1 MGATCCYC
9 GQCGKA
15 GLLPALQPAATEWTQ
30 YPDSRSHGPE
40 AFRPP
45 PAGPA
50 GPASLPALLSVQ
62 LSIIHLSGCGSKLHP
77 VQCSKDATHTTHS
90 FCEWVR
96 TDSPTEFMAGSTESG
111 QQHDTSFTVR
121 REIQDCFC
129 FLFNGC
135 EGKQPGGRGA
145 AVQYSNT
152 DINLHKQQQQEPT
165 SWSWPEIGL

>member
-50 GPASLPALLSVQ
+50 SLPALLSVQ

-96 TDSPTEFMAGSTESG
+96 TVPLSLWQEAQNQVNNTTLPSPYAERYRIVSAFFSTAVKVNNPVAAE
-111 QQHDTSFTVR
+111 QQYN
-121 REIQDCFC
+121 IQT
-129 FLFNGC
+129 
-135 EGKQPGGRGA
+135 Q
-145 AVQYSNT
+145 T
-152 DINLHKQQQQEPT
+152 
-165 SWSWPEIGL
+165 